1 MTHVTDGERTRR
13 GVLASVVASVI
24 GTLALGIAAAVTDS
38 VALRSQVAASA
49 ADIAVQLFLLIGVLS
64 STRPSDDDHPL
75 GYGRERFFWS
85 FIAALGIFIGGG
97 GFALEAAVRSAL
109 HPSLP
114 DDYTIAYL
122 VLGGNFLL
130 DAVALETQL
139 RPLLGQLVCRGVSL
153 RSIVRRSTDPAATTV
168 VLSGG
173 CGLIGGLLAAAGL
186 FVSEVTGS
194 AIPDTVASMLI
205 GLLLLGT
212 SAFLLNTNR
221 ELLSGRG
228 VPLSILRDMRE
239 VVAAQKGV
247 VDVPDLFAVVVG
259 PARLIVNG
267 DVTFQDDLEVP
278 DVEETIVRS
287 AAALGA
293 RWPSVAYVYLTPVS
307 QARSRGGPWFRPRSG
322 AARQSGDG

>member
-114 DDYTIAYL
+114 DHYTIAYL